1 MSIMI
6 SLSQAQAMLP
16 GSTLINALTETA
28 KEIVISRVG
37 TDSRQIERN
46 ELFVAL
52 VGERFDAHDFLSD
65 VAKAGAS
72 AALISNQD
80 KCPVDLPAIC
90 VSNTRIGLGNL
101 AKAWRASHPIPLVL
115 VTGSNGKTT
124 VKEMIASIFKGA
136 VGEQHTLVT
145 KGNLNNDIGLP
156 LTLMKLGSTDRL
168 AVVELGMN
176 HPGETAQLAA
186 IAQANIALINN
197 AQREHQ
203 EFMATVAAVAEEH
216 SDAIRALPGD
226 GTAVFPADSEF
237 SNVWREA
244 AADRKVIDFVLTS
257 AQAKTTASVTGSL
270 LSNGLVQI
278 HTELGTIEV
287 QLNTLGSHNVRN
299 ALAASAVG
307 IAAGIS
313 LEKIKEG
320 LEAFSPVNG
329 RMQAK
334 VIDLNHTLID
344 DSYNANPDSV
354 RAAIDALKQSG
365 NLSWLILGD
374 MGEVGNQGPE
384 FHREVGA
391 YAAEQGISKLF
402 VLGEQCQ
409 FALQGFNQVTGASAT
424 AASTTSSSAIHFS
437 DIDSLIAQLRD
448 ALQAQSSGSNQ
459 HLNIL
464 VKGSRFMRM
473 ERVVQAL
480 LEEAKTCS

>member
-1 MSIMI
+1 MSIMTT
-6 SLSQAQAMLP
+6 LAQAQAMLP
-16 GSTLINALTETA
+16 GSKLINTSVEAAQELVVA
-28 KEIVISRVG
+28 RVG

-65 VAKAGAS
+65 VAKAGAG
-72 AALISNQD
+72 AALISSKD
-80 KCPVDLPAIC
+80 KCPTDLPAIC
-90 VSNTRIGLGNL
+90 VSNTRVGLANL
-101 AKAWRASHPIPLVL
+101 AKAWRANHPIPLAL

-124 VKEMIASIFKGA
+124 VKEMIASIFKAA

-156 LTLMKLGSTDRL
+156 LTLLKLRSTDRL

-176 HPGETAQLAA
+176 HPGETAQLAS

-216 SDAIRALPGD
+216 SDAIRALPSD
-226 GTAVFPADSEF
+226 GIAVFPADSEF
-237 SNVWREA
+237 ANVWRQA
-244 AADRKVIDFVLTS
+244 AGGRKVIDFVLSS
-257 AQAKTTASVTGSL
+257 AQTKASAAVTGTL

-278 HTELGTIEV
+278 KTEQGSIEV

-334 VIDLNHTLID
+334 AIDLNRTLID

-391 YAAEQGISKLF
+391 YAAEQGVAKLF
-402 VLGEQCQ
+402 ALGEQCQ
-409 FALQGFNQVTGASAT
+409 FALQGFNEAGKGVATSAR
-424 AASTTSSSAIHFS
+424 AKHFS
-437 DIDSLIAQLRD
+437 DMDSLIAQLRD
-448 ALQAQSSGSNQ
+448 ALHTQSSGSNQ

>member
-1 MSIMI
+1 MTIMTN
-6 SLSQAQAMLP
+6 LAQAHAMLP
-16 GSTLINALTETA
+16 GSMLINTSVEHAQGV
-28 KEIVISRVG
+28 VISRVG
-37 TDSRQIERN
+37 TDSRQIDRN

-65 VAKAGAS
+65 VSKAGAS
-72 AALISNQD
+72 AALISSQD
-80 KCPVDLPAIC
+80 KCPADLPAIC
-90 VSNTRIGLGNL
+90 VSNTRVGLGNL
-101 AKAWRASHPIPLVL
+101 AKAWRANHPIPLAL

-124 VKEMIASIFKGA
+124 VKEMIASIFKAA
-136 VGEQHTLVT
+136 VGEQNTLVT

-156 LTLMKLGSTDRL
+156 LTLLKLRSTDRL
-168 AVVELGMN
+168 AVVELGMS

-203 EFMATVAAVAEEH
+203 EFMATVAAVAAEH
-216 SDAIRALPGD
+216 SDAIRALPSNGI
-226 GTAVFPADSEF
+226 AVFPADSEF
-237 SNVWREA
+237 ANVWREA
-244 AADRKVIDFVLTS
+244 AADRKVIDFILTS
-257 AQAKTTASVTGSL
+257 AQTKTNASITGDQ

-278 HTELGTIEV
+278 QTELGTIEV

-299 ALAASAVG
+299 ALAASAVA
-307 IAAGIS
+307 IAAGVN
-313 LEKIKEG
+313 LEKIKQG

-334 VIDLNHTLID
+334 VIDSNHTLID

-384 FHREVGA
+384 FHHEVGA
-391 YAAEQGISKLF
+391 YAAEQGVTKLF
-402 VLGEQCQ
+402 ALGEQCQ
-409 FALQGFNQVTGASAT
+409 FALQGFNKAAGDIST
-424 AASTTSSSAIHFS
+424 ASSALHFS
-437 DIDSLIAQLRD
+437 DMDSLIAQLRD
-448 ALQAQSSGSNQ
+448 ALHAQSSGNNQ

>member
-1 MSIMI
+1 MTT
-6 SLSQAQAMLP
+6 LAQAQAMLP
-16 GSTLINALTETA
+16 GSTLINASAEAAQEL
-28 KEIVISRVG
+28 VISRVG
-37 TDSRQIERN
+37 TDSRQIDRN

-65 VAKAGAS
+65 VAKAGAG
-72 AALISNQD
+72 AALISSQD
-80 KCPVDLPAIC
+80 KVPADLPAIC

-101 AKAWRASHPIPLVL
+101 AKAWRANHPIPLVL

-124 VKEMIASIFKGA
+124 VKEMIASIFKAA

-156 LTLMKLGSTDRL
+156 LTLLKLRSTDRL

-216 SDAIRALPGD
+216 ADAIRGLPND
-226 GTAVFPADSEF
+226 GIAVFPVDSEF
-237 SNVWREA
+237 ANVWRQA
-244 AADRKVIDFVLTS
+244 ANGRQVIDFVLSSTQTKTS
-257 AQAKTTASVTGSL
+257 ASVTGSL
-270 LSNGLVQI
+270 LSNGRVQVQ
-278 HTELGTIEV
+278 TEQGIIEV

-299 ALAASAVG
+299 ALAACAVG
-307 IAAGIS
+307 IAAGVS
-313 LEKIKEG
+313 LAKIKQG
-320 LEAFSPVNG
+320 LESFSPVNG

-334 VIDLNHTLID
+334 AIDSNHTLID

-354 RAAIDALKQSG
+354 RAAIDALNQSG

-391 YAAEQGISKLF
+391 YAAQQGVSKLF
-402 VLGEQCQ
+402 ALGEQCE
-409 FALQGFNQVTGASAT
+409 FALQGFNEIADGNEIK
-424 AASTTSSSAIHFS
+424 SSAVHFS
-437 DIDSLIAQLRD
+437 DMDSLIAQLRD
-448 ALQAQSSGSNQ
+448 ALHAQSSGSNQ

-480 LEEAKTCS
+480 LEGAKTCS

>member
-1 MSIMI
+1 MSMMT
-6 SLSQAQAMLP
+6 LAQAHTMLP
-16 GSTLINALTETA
+16 GSRLLNVSAEAAKTIAL
-28 KEIVISRVG
+28 SRVG
-37 TDSRQIERN
+37 TDSRQIN
-46 ELFVAL
+46 AGELFVAL
-52 VGERFDAHDFLSD
+52 AGERFDAHDFLAD
-65 VAKAGAS
+65 VAKSGAGA
-72 AALISNQD
+72 ALVSNAGQ
-80 KCPVDLPAIC
+80 CPTNLPGIC
-90 VSNTRIGLGNL
+90 VADTRIGLGNL
-101 AKAWRASHPIPLVL
+101 AQAWRANYEIPLAL

-124 VKEMIASIFKGA
+124 VKEMIAAIFKA
-136 VGEQHTLVT
+136 AAGEAHTLVT

-156 LTLMKLGSTDRL
+156 LTLLKLRSTDRL

-216 SDAIRALPGD
+216 ADVVRALSKNGI
-226 GTAVFPADSEF
+226 AVFPADSEF
-237 SNVWREA
+237 TSLWREA
-244 AADRKVIDFVLTS
+244 AGARRVIDFALIS
-257 AQAKTTASVTGSL
+257 AQINQTASVKGRL
-270 LSNGLVQI
+270 LSNGRVEVLVENGSVEI
-278 HTELGTIEV
+278 

-299 ALAASAVG
+299 ALAASAVA

-313 LEKIKEG
+313 LEIIKEG
-320 LEAFSPVNG
+320 LESFAPVNG

-334 VIDLNHTLID
+334 KIDPNLTLID

-365 NLSWLILGD
+365 NVSWLILGD

-391 YAAEQGISKLF
+391 YAAEQGVAKLF
-402 VLGEQCQ
+402 ALGEQCQ
-409 FALQGFNQVTGASAT
+409 FAIKGFEGVAKNTTASK
-424 AASTTSSSAIHFS
+424 AIHFS
-437 DIDSLIAQLRD
+437 DMDSLIAQLRD
-448 ALQAQSSGSNQ
+448 ALHAQSTGSNQ

>member
-1 MSIMI
+1 MSIMTT
-6 SLSQAQAMLP
+6 LAQAQAMLP
-16 GSTLINALTETA
+16 GSTLLNASAETA
-28 KEIVISRVG
+28 KEITITRVG

-52 VGERFDAHDFLSD
+52 VGDRFDAHDFLSN
-65 VAKAGAS
+65 VSKAGAG
-72 AALISNQD
+72 AALISSQD
-80 KCPVDLPAIC
+80 KCPADLPAIC
-90 VSNTRIGLGNL
+90 VSNTRVGLGNL
-101 AKAWRASHPIPLVL
+101 AKAWRASHPIPLAL

-124 VKEMIASIFKGA
+124 VKEMIASIFKAA
-136 VGEQHTLVT
+136 VGEDHALVT

-156 LTLMKLGSTDRL
+156 LTLLKLRPSDRL

-216 SDAIRALPGD
+216 SDAIRALPAD
-226 GTAVFPADSEF
+226 GIAVFPAESEF
-237 SNVWREA
+237 AHVWHQA
-244 AADRKVIDFVLTS
+244 AAGRKVIDFVLTS
-257 AQAKTTASVTGSL
+257 TQNKISASVTGSL
-270 LSNGLVQI
+270 LSNGLVKIQ
-278 HTELGTIEV
+278 TELGAIEV

-307 IAAGIS
+307 VAAGIS
-313 LEKIKEG
+313 LEKIKQG
-320 LEAFSPVNG
+320 LESFSPVNG
-329 RMQAK
+329 RMQSK
-334 VIDLNHTLID
+334 VIDSNRTLID

-402 VLGEQCQ
+402 ALGEQCE
-409 FALQGFNQVTGASAT
+409 FALQGFNKVSSASAAT
-424 AASTTSSSAIHFS
+424 SSAIHFS
-437 DIDSLIAQLRD
+437 DMDTLISQLRD
-448 ALQAQSSGSNQ
+448 ALHAQSSGSNQ

>member
-1 MSIMI
+1 MSIMTT
-6 SLSQAQAMLP
+6 LAQAQAMLP
-16 GSTLINALTETA
+16 ESKLINVSVEAA
-28 KEIVISRVG
+28 KELAISRVG
-37 TDSRQIERN
+37 SDSRQIERN

-65 VAKAGAS
+65 VAKAGAG
-72 AALISNQD
+72 AALISSQD
-80 KCPVDLPAIC
+80 KCPADLPAIC
-90 VSNTRIGLGNL
+90 VSNTRVGLGNL
-101 AKAWRASHPIPLVL
+101 AKAWRANHPIPLAL

-124 VKEMIASIFKGA
+124 VKEMIASIFKAA

-156 LTLMKLGSTDRL
+156 LTLLKLRSADRL

-216 SDAIRALPGD
+216 SDAIRALPSD
-226 GTAVFPADSEF
+226 GIAVFPADSEF
-237 SNVWREA
+237 ANVWHQA
-244 AADRKVIDFVLTS
+244 AAGRKVIDFVLSSSQTKAS
-257 AQAKTTASVTGSL
+257 AAVTGIL
-270 LSNGLVQI
+270 LNNGLVQI
-278 HTELGTIEV
+278 KTEQGSIDV

-307 IAAGIS
+307 IAAGVS
-313 LEKIKEG
+313 LEKIKQG
-320 LEAFSPVNG
+320 LESFSPVNG

-334 VIDLNHTLID
+334 AIDANRTLID

-391 YAAEQGISKLF
+391 YAAEQGVAKLF
-402 VLGEQCQ
+402 ALGEQCQ
-409 FALQGFNQVTGASAT
+409 FALQGFNEVGKGVS
-424 AASTTSSSAIHFS
+424 AASQAKHFTDM
-437 DIDSLIAQLRD
+437 DILIAQLRD
-448 ALQAQSSGSNQ
+448 ALHAQSSGSNQ

>member
-1 MSIMI
+1 MSIMTT
-6 SLSQAQAMLP
+6 LAQAQAMLP
-16 GSTLINALTETA
+16 RSILINTTA
-28 KEIVISRVG
+28 ESAQKLSISRVG
-37 TDSRQIERN
+37 TDSRQIDCD

-65 VAKAGAS
+65 VAKAGAR
-72 AALISNQD
+72 AALISNAD
-80 KCPVDLPAIC
+80 KCPANLPAIC
-90 VSNTRIGLGNL
+90 VSDTRIGLGEL
-101 AKAWRASHPIPLVL
+101 AKAWRASHPIPLAL

-124 VKEMIASIFKGA
+124 VKEMIASIFKAA
-136 VGEQHTLVT
+136 VGDDHALVT
-145 KGNLNNDIGLP
+145 QGNLNNDIGLP
-156 LTLMKLGSTDRL
+156 LTLLKLRSSDRL
-168 AVVELGMN
+168 AVIELGMN

-186 IAQANIALINN
+186 IAQANIVLINN

-203 EFMATVAAVAEEH
+203 EFMATVEAVAEEH
-216 SDAIRALPGD
+216 SDAIRALPKD
-226 GTAVFPADSEF
+226 GIAVFPADSEF
-237 SNVWREA
+237 VSVWHKA
-244 AADRKVIDFVLTS
+244 AAGRKVIDFVLASGQNNIS
-257 AQAKTTASVTGSL
+257 AAVTGNL

-278 HTELGTIEV
+278 QTELGVIEV

-307 IAAGIS
+307 IAAG
-313 LEKIKEG
+313 LGLDKIKLG
-320 LEAFSPVNG
+320 LESFLPVNG

-334 VIDLNHTLID
+334 AIDSNHTLID

-391 YAAEQGISKLF
+391 YAAEQGVSRLF
-402 VLGEQCQ
+402 VLGDQSQ
-409 FALQGFNQVTGASAT
+409 FALQGFEGVHKNGGT
-424 AASTTSSSAIHFS
+424 TTSTAKHFV
-437 DIDSLIAQLRD
+437 DMDSLIAQLRD
-448 ALQAQSSGSNQ
+448 ALHAQATGSNQ

>member
-1 MSIMI
+1 MSVMTT
-6 SLSQAQAMLP
+6 LAQVHAMLP
-16 GSTLINALTETA
+16 GSSLVNISADDA
-28 KEIVISRVG
+28 KELVLSRVG
-37 TDSRQIERN
+37 TDSRQIDSG
-46 ELFVAL
+46 ELFIAL
-52 VGERFDAHDFLSD
+52 TGDRFDAHDFLSD
-65 VAKAGAS
+65 VAQAGAA
-72 AALISNQD
+72 AALISNVE
-80 KCPVDLPAIC
+80 KCPSSLPG
-90 VSNTRIGLGNL
+90 VSVPNTRIALGEL
-101 AKAWRASHPIPLVL
+101 AKAWRLKHPIPLAL

-124 VKEMIASIFKGA
+124 VKEMIASIFKAA
-136 VGEQHTLVT
+136 VGEDKTLVT

-156 LTLMKLGSTDRL
+156 LTILKLSASDRL

-176 HPGETAQLAA
+176 HPGETAQLAG

-216 SDAIRALPGD
+216 SDAIRALPKD
-226 GTAVFPADSEF
+226 GVAVFPAESEF
-237 SNVWREA
+237 ANVWRTA
-244 AADRKVIDFVLTS
+244 AAGRKALDFILLSSQVNTK
-257 AQAKTTASVTGSL
+257 AAVTGQL
-270 LSNGLVQI
+270 LSNGHVQVQA
-278 HTELGTIEV
+278 EQGTVEI

-299 ALAASAVG
+299 ALAASAVAL
-307 IAAGIS
+307 AAGIS
-313 LEKIKEG
+313 LEKIKQG
-320 LEAFSPVNG
+320 LESFAPVNG

-334 VIDLNHTLID
+334 KIDPNHTLID

-365 NLSWLILGD
+365 NPSWLVLGD

-402 VLGEQCQ
+402 ALGEQCQ
-409 FALQGFNQVTGASAT
+409 FAIRGFDEAKKPSA
-424 AASTTSSSAIHFS
+424 SSSAKHFS
-437 DIDSLIAQLRD
+437 DMDSLIVQVRD
-448 ALQAQSSGSNQ
+448 AFHAQSSGSSQ

>member
-1 MSIMI
+1 MTIMTN
-6 SLSQAQAMLP
+6 LAQAHAMLP
-16 GSTLINALTETA
+16 GSMLINTSVEHAQGV
-28 KEIVISRVG
+28 VISRVG
-37 TDSRQIERN
+37 TDSRQIDRN

-65 VAKAGAS
+65 VSKAGAS
-72 AALISNQD
+72 AALISSQD
-80 KCPVDLPAIC
+80 KCPADLPAIC
-90 VSNTRIGLGNL
+90 VSNTRVGLGNL
-101 AKAWRASHPIPLVL
+101 AKAWRANHPIPLAL
-115 VTGSNGKTT
+115 VAGSNGKTT
-124 VKEMIASIFKGA
+124 VKEMIASIFKAA
-136 VGEQHTLVT
+136 VGEQNTLVT

-156 LTLMKLGSTDRL
+156 LTLLKLRSTDRL

-203 EFMATVAAVAEEH
+203 EFMATVAAVAAEH
-216 SDAIRALPGD
+216 SDAIRALPSNGI
-226 GTAVFPADSEF
+226 AVFPADSEF
-237 SNVWREA
+237 ANVWREA
-244 AADRKVIDFVLTS
+244 AADRKVIDFILTS
-257 AQAKTTASVTGSL
+257 AQTKTNASITGDQ

-278 HTELGTIEV
+278 QTELGTIEV

-299 ALAASAVG
+299 ALAASAVA
-307 IAAGIS
+307 IAAGVN
-313 LEKIKEG
+313 LEKIKQG

-334 VIDLNHTLID
+334 VIDSNHTLID

-384 FHREVGA
+384 FHHEVGA
-391 YAAEQGISKLF
+391 YAAEQGVTKLF
-402 VLGEQCQ
+402 ALGEQCQ
-409 FALQGFNQVTGASAT
+409 FALQGFNKAAGDIST
-424 AASTTSSSAIHFS
+424 ASSALHFS
-437 DIDSLIAQLRD
+437 DMDSLIAQLRD
-448 ALQAQSSGSNQ
+448 ALHAQSSGNNQ